1 MNSENIIST
10 RRLITPQFYHSHAFP
25 FLISRHRCEIR
36 LRLIDRP
43 LSIREN
49 ELSTRFEALGE
60 ASGDTAW
67 NVLRAYLDIVEEHIA
82 AIVRA
87 HSPSFWF
94 HLHRRLRP
102 MLADFHDS
110 KTDDTT
116 VALVRRIA
124 ELAYAKHGD
133 LERLDDLGS
142 MGRVRLRTF
151 LDGAWYDATALAMQ
165 SKLKAQKHF
174 ATMRRAQ
181 GVVMID
187 FCVDDL
193 LNVFGVEGL
202 CYEYWW
208 AAASMR
214 AIGKGSIAKWDRTR
228 KPPLLY
234 KDTAVN
240 PLCFEL
246 YDERISKGMGFHT
259 RLGTWLDRD
268 GAGEKINATRGDQ
281 VHFAQLTPNPEV
293 SAYPVW
299 NRETQSIDEGLAATN
314 FGIGTFS
321 LTRFRE
327 ENRFMAEPFQKK
339 HGISLDAVLFAI
351 WAASFFGIY
360 TGITSHLLTL
370 EKRLDRTMSN
380 WSNVLFRGY
389 TMVNF
394 TPDTL
399 AQEAKWWAK
408 RLGHTYVP
416 TFEEAQAGV
425 TFISLNEEAQ
435 RHIGLWSSGKRP
447 ILIPS
452 MHGLMIDLAAIT
464 PVLETL
470 FFGVKKTQQRGG
482 EAFEEAVRNA
492 LRARGLDICLQGEL
506 HWPDGNPREVD
517 AGVRIGDRLILVE
530 CFSYEIP
537 LDYERGK
544 PSVFENRKGYIADKL
559 EQARTLAERI
569 KAQPKGTNFDVS
581 WASSIDWRVVSPF
594 VEFAWSLKEP
604 LFDEAGAA
612 RLLQAKELIDFLT
625 AGDPPAASFAG
636 LIREMRDFPFEGIWY

>member
-1 MNSENIIST
+1 MSSDGALSAKRPII
-10 RRLITPQFYHSHAFP
+10 PQFYHSHAFP
-25 FLISRHRCEIR
+25 FLIGRHRDQIR
-36 LRLIDRP
+36 RRLIDEPRA
-43 LSIREN
+43 LRDN
-49 ELSTRFEALGE
+49 ELAARFEALGE
-60 ASGDTAW
+60 ASGDAVW
-67 NVLRAYLDIVEEHIA
+67 DLLRAYLDVLEEHIA
-82 AIVRA
+82 AIVRS

-102 MLADFHDS
+102 MLTDLHDS

-133 LERLDDLGS
+133 LECRNDLGL
-142 MGRVRLRTF
+142 MGLARLRTF
-151 LDGAWYDATALAMQ
+151 LDGYWYEATTLALG

-174 ATMRRAQ
+174 NFMRRAQ
-181 GVVMID
+181 SVVMID
-187 FCVDDL
+187 FRVDDL

-208 AAASMR
+208 ASAAMR

-246 YDERISKGMGFHT
+246 YDERISKAAGFHT
-259 RLGTWLDRD
+259 RLGTWLDT
-268 GAGEKINATRGDQ
+268 GEAGEEISAARGDQ
-281 VHFAQLTPNPEV
+281 VHFAQLMPNPEV
-293 SAYPVW
+293 SEYPVW
-299 NRETQSIDEGLAATN
+299 NRETQSIDKGLAAAN
-314 FGIGTFS
+314 FGISTFS
-321 LTRFRE
+321 LARFRE
-327 ENRFMAEPFQKK
+327 QNQFMAEPFQKK
-339 HGISLDAVLFAI
+339 HGVSLDAVLFAI
-351 WAASFFGIY
+351 WAASFFGVY
-360 TGITSHLLTL
+360 TGTTSHLSTL
-370 EKRLDRTMSN
+370 EMRRDRTMSN
-380 WSNVLFRGY
+380 LGNILFRGY

-394 TPDTL
+394 TPESL
-399 AQEAKWWAK
+399 AKEAALWAK
-408 RLGHTYVP
+408 RLGHAYVP
-416 TFEEAQAGV
+416 TVVEAQAGM
-425 TFISLNEEAQ
+425 TFISLNAEAQ
-435 RHIGLWSSGKRP
+435 RQIGLWSGGKRP

-470 FFGVKKTQQRGG
+470 FFGVKKTQQLGG
-482 EAFEEAVRNA
+482 EAFEKAVRNA
-492 LRARGLDICLQGEL
+492 LRAKGLDICLQGEL
-506 HWPDGNPREVD
+506 RWPEGNPREVD
-517 AGVRIGDRLILVE
+517 AGVRLGDRLILVE

-537 LDYERGK
+537 VDYELGK
-544 PSVFENRKGYIADKL
+544 PTVFENRKAYIKDKL

-569 KAQPKGTNFDVS
+569 QAQPRGTNFDVS

-604 LFDEAGAA
+604 LFDEAGVA

-625 AGDPPAASFAG
+625 LGDPPAASLIG
-636 LIREMRDFPFEGIWY
+636 LICEMRDFPFDGVWY